1 METVLQKQYVEFG
14 VDHEH
19 YAIPISDVHEIIR
32 MQEITEIPSSRHY
45 VKGIIN
51 LRGKIVPVLSL
62 RVLLQMEEVDPTKHT
77 RILVV
82 HHQEESLG
90 VIVDN
95 VNKVTTFSDIQPAQG
110 SISGVSGSFFN
121 GVGFSSSELVGI
133 LRLDEILLRD

>member
-1 METVLQKQYVEFG
+1 MEATIQKQYVEFG
-14 VDHEH
+14 VDNEH

-32 MQEITEIPSSRHY
+32 MQEITEVPNGRHY

-62 RVLLQMEEVDPTKHT
+62 RVLLDMKEAAETKHT

-82 HHQEESLG
+82 HHQEEAIG

-95 VNKVTTFSDIQPAQG
+95 VNKVTTFSDIQPPPENVSG
-110 SISGVSGSFFN
+110 ISGSLFTGI
-121 GVGFSSSELVGI
+121 GISSSALVGI
-133 LRLDEILLRD
+133 LKLDEILLRV

>member
-1 METVLQKQYVEFG
+1 MESALQKQYVEFG

-32 MQEITEIPSSRHY
+32 MQEITDIPNGRHY

-62 RVLLQMEEVDPTKHT
+62 RVLLDMAELDYTKHT

-82 HHQEESLG
+82 HHLEDAVG
-90 VIVDN
+90 IIVDK
-95 VNKVTTFSDIQPAQG
+95 VNKVTTFNDIQPPPDSFSG
-110 SISGVSGSFFN
+110 ISPSFFN
-121 GVGFSSSELVGI
+121 GVGFSSSGLVGI
-133 LRLDEILLRD
+133 LKLDEILLRE

>member
-1 METVLQKQYVEFG
+1 MEAATQKQYVEFG
-14 VDHEH
+14 VDNEH

-32 MQEITEIPSSRHY
+32 MQEITDIPNGHYY

-62 RVLLQMEEVDPTKHT
+62 RVLLDMAEIAETKHT

-82 HHQEESLG
+82 HHLEESIG

-95 VNKVTTFSDIQPAQG
+95 VNKVTTFNDIQPAPD
-110 SISGVSGSFFN
+110 SVSGISGSFFT
-121 GVGFSSSELVGI
+121 GIGFSSSGLVGI
-133 LRLDEILLRD
+133 LKLDEILLRE